1 MGNGD
6 FRHRISVC
14 TRCLMAEGQ
23 PGVRLQRTLRALM
36 DGGLAEMFFVGGI
49 PCMAGCDRP
58 VTVGFSAVG
67 KASYLFGDVDA
78 GRDAGHLL
86 EFARLYSSLADGWC
100 SERHRPVGLAGKIIA
115 RIPGVE
121 GVAS

>member
-1 MGNGD
+1 
-6 FRHRISVC
+6 
-14 TRCLMAEGQ
+14 MAQRQ
-23 PGVRLQRTLRALM
+23 PGARLQRALRALM
-36 DGGLAEMFFVGGI
+36 DAELAETFLIDGI

-58 VTVGFSAVG
+58 LTVGFSAVG
-67 KASYLFGDVDA
+67 KASYLFGGVDA
-78 GRDAGHLL
+78 DRDAEHLL